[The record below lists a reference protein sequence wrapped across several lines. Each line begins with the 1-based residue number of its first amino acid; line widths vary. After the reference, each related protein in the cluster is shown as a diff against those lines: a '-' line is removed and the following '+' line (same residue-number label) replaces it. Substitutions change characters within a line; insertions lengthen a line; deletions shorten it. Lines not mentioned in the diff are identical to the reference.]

1 MNVAVI
7 GGGYAG
13 FAAAVTLADAGVAV
27 TVYEA
32 ARELGGRARRVLV
45 NGVALDNGL
54 HILIGAYRETLRLV
68 REVHA
73 TPSEALTRLPLDWQV
88 HQRFRL
94 KAAPLPAPLHL
105 AFGVFMARGASW
117 RERLAAARFVCA
129 MRAQHFRLLEDIS
142 VSALLAAHG
151 QGPAFQRYFW
161 EPLCLAALNTPPA
174 IASAQVF
181 LNVLR
186 DGALAHRSAGDMLLA
201 RGDLSTLFPEPAAN
215 HVRTHGGRV
224 ELGSRVEGLVHT
236 GEAVGV
242 KTQRDTRWYTQVI
255 CAVSPYSAAALI
267 AALPGL
273 KDIAATLDQLRYQ
286 PIYSVYLQLTKSVR
300 LPAPM
305 LGLTGLAQWVFDR
318 EALCGQRG
326 LLAAVISGK
335 GAHQGMT
342 QEELARKVYG
352 ELDAEFG
359 PLPPLAWHRVIAE
372 KRATFECAVGV
383 KRPSTRT
390 PLAHVHLAGDY
401 TASDYPATLEAAVRS
416 GMAAAAQVLESGVGA
431 QEALARQS
439 L

>member
-32 ARELGGRARRVLV
+32 ARELGGRARRVVV

-68 REVHA
+68 HEVHGTA
-73 TPSEALTRLPLDWQV
+73 SEALMRLPLDWQV
-88 HQRFRL
+88 HRRFRL

-105 AFGVFMARGASW
+105 ALGLLTARGASW
-117 RERLAAARFVCA
+117 RERFAAARFVRA
-129 MRAQHFRLLEDIS
+129 MHAQQFRLAEDIS
-142 VSALLAAHG
+142 VNALLAAHG
-151 QGPAFQRYFW
+151 QGPAFQAYFW
-161 EPLCLAALNTPPA
+161 KPLCLAALNTPPA

-181 LNVLR
+181 INVLR

-215 HVRTHGGRV
+215 HVRAHGGQV
-224 ELGSRVEGLVHT
+224 ALGSRVDALIHTREGL
-236 GEAVGV
+236 GV
-242 KTQRDTRWYTQVI
+242 KTQRDTREYAHVI
-255 CAVSPYSAAALI
+255 CAASPYNAAALI
-267 AALPGL
+267 ASLPEL
-273 KDIAATLDQLRYQ
+273 QEAAATLAQLQYQ
-286 PIYSVYLQLTKSVR
+286 PIYSIYLQLKESVR

-305 LGLTGLAQWVFDR
+305 VALTGLAQWVFDR
-318 EALCGQRG
+318 EAICGQRA
-326 LLAAVISGK
+326 LVAAVISGK

-342 QEELARKVYG
+342 QDELAHKVYDELNG
-352 ELDAEFG
+352 ELG

-372 KRATFECAVGV
+372 KRATFECSVGV

-390 PLAHVHLAGDY
+390 PLAQVHLAGDY

-416 GMAAAAQVLESGVGA
+416 GIAAATQVLESRV
-431 QEALARQS
+431 EARQG
-439 L
+439 